1 MVDKTIFFK
10 LLIFNYSQ
18 QQEKIH
24 HCRACGE
31 GFCDAC
37 SNYRMPVPE
46 RGWDPE
52 ENVRVCK
59 TCYDIKSTSNQV
71 RLSGNIPRKE
81 PQEAVQARR

>member
-1 MVDKTIFFK
+1 
-10 LLIFNYSQ
+10 
-18 QQEKIH
+18 
-24 HCRACGE
+24 
-31 GFCDAC
+31 
-37 SNYRMPVPE
+37 MPVPE